1 MRDQDH
7 QVAADDVADQAM
19 AVSSEYHARHWMIGR
34 DNRKTSFP
42 FEPSEGCKIGRYSK
56 LPIPAPPAVLQFDGA
71 CGAAVTTKDNLSR

>member
-56 LPIPAPPAVLQFDGA
+56 LPIPAVLQFDGA